1 MKENKI
7 IEMRTTVETLG
18 AVVQKML
25 GELENLRDLSVGTL
39 ETLKRIPGYQEAL
52 DDLQKDFLNKKKTE
66 DNELE

>member
-1 MKENKI
+1 MRNK
-7 IEMRTTVETLG
+7 VETLG

>member
-7 IEMRTTVETLG
+7 IEMRNKVETLG

-39 ETLKRIPGYQEAL
+39 DTLKRIPGYQEAL

>member
-7 IEMRTTVETLG
+7 IEMRNKVETLG

-52 DDLQKDFLNKKKTE
+52 DDLQKDFLNKKKTK

>member
-7 IEMRTTVETLG
+7 IEMRNKVETLG